1 MFFNFQLKNF
11 HNSKF
16 INSLFVERF
25 PVSFQKWMTLTV
37 IIMAGASLYAV
48 FFNVSKD
55 EQDEWLKN
63 HPEKKI
69 TSLKLGL
76 DIQGGLQLNL
86 EVDRDKMQGKSD
98 QEISD
103 AADRA
108 LEILRNRVD
117 GLGVTEPVLEREG
130 LSGIVIQLPGLT
142 DVQRARGIIL
152 STAQLQFRL
161 VSDRYHLSD
170 YLDKD
175 GKVDISKLPEG
186 ITYLPGKEESG
197 YLCEKV
203 LLTGETLT
211 DAHVETDT
219 MGRPLIAFKFNPE
232 GGKQFG
238 VITGDNVGRLLA
250 IVLDDRVYSA
260 PVIKTRIPGG
270 SGQITG
276 NFTDE
281 DAADLALIL
290 RAGALPAPLKVTS
303 QFVVGPTLGA
313 DSVKKGTMAAL
324 YGLALV
330 LLFMGLYYRLSGW
343 IANAGLL
350 MNMIYLMGLL
360 AVLKVTITLPGI
372 AGIILTLGL
381 SVDSNV
387 LIFERIREELRAG
400 KTVRSAI
407 DAGYKR
413 ALTAIIDTHVTTLI
427 SAAVLFQFGTG
438 PIKGFAVNLSLGV
451 ALSLFTAVVITKMIF
466 DARKE
471 YQGLSI

>member
-1 MFFNFQLKNF
+1 MNRATP
-11 HNSKF
+11 
-16 INSLFVERF
+16 LFERSS
-25 PVSFQKWMTLTV
+25 VSFQKWMALTV
-37 IIMAGASLYAV
+37 IIMAGAAFYAV
-48 FFNVSKD
+48 FLNITKD
-55 EQDEWLKN
+55 EQDEWLKT
-63 HPEKKI
+63 HKEKKI

-76 DIQGGLQLNL
+76 DIQGGLQMNM
-86 EVDRDKMQGKSD
+86 EVDQDKMAGKTP

-103 AADRA
+103 SADRA

-130 LSGIVIQLPGLT
+130 VSGIVIQLPGLT
-142 DVQRARGIIL
+142 DIKRARDILL

-161 VSDRYHLSD
+161 VSDRYRISD
-170 YLDKD
+170 YLGKD
-175 GKVDISKLPEG
+175 GKVDNAKLPSG
-186 ITYLPGKEESG
+186 ITYLAGKEDSG
-197 YLCEKV
+197 YLCEKI
-203 LLTGETLT
+203 LLTGESLT
-211 DAHVETDT
+211 DAHVETDPV
-219 MGRPLIAFKFNPE
+219 GRPYISFKFNPE

-238 VITGDNVGRLLA
+238 IITGDNVGRLLA

-260 PVIKTRIPGG
+260 PRIQTRIPGG

-276 NFTDE
+276 SFTDQ

-313 DSVKKGTMAAL
+313 DSVKRGTMAAL
-324 YGLALV
+324 YGLVLV
-330 LLFMGLYYRLSGW
+330 LLFMGLYYRWSGW

-360 AVLKVTITLPGI
+360 AALKVTITLPGI

-387 LIFERIREELRAG
+387 LIFERIREEMRAG
-400 KTVRSAI
+400 KTVRAAI
-407 DAGYKR
+407 DSGYKR
-413 ALTAIIDTHVTTLI
+413 ALEAIIDTHVTTLI
-427 SAAVLFQFGTG
+427 SAAFLFQFGTG
-438 PIKGFAVNLSLGV
+438 PVKGFAVNLSLGV

>member
-1 MFFNFQLKNF
+1 
-11 HNSKF
+11 
-16 INSLFVERF
+16 
-25 PVSFQKWMTLTV
+25 VSFQKWMALIV
-37 IIMAGASLYAV
+37 VIMAGASLYAV
-48 FFNVSKD
+48 FLNITKD
-55 EQDEWLKN
+55 EQDEWLKS
-63 HPEKKI
+63 HKEKKI

-76 DIQGGLQLNL
+76 DIQGGLQMNM
-86 EVDRDKMQGKSD
+86 EVDQDKMTGKTA

-103 AADRA
+103 SADRA

-130 LSGIVIQLPGLT
+130 VSGIVIQLPGLT
-142 DVQRARGIIL
+142 DIKRARDILL

-161 VSDRYHLSD
+161 VSDRYRISD
-170 YLDKD
+170 YLGKD
-175 GKVDISKLPEG
+175 GKVDESKLPPG
-186 ITYLPGKEESG
+186 ITYLPGKEDAG
-197 YLCEKV
+197 YLCEKI
-203 LLTGETLT
+203 LLTGENLT
-211 DAHVETDT
+211 DAHVETDPV
-219 MGRPLIAFKFNPE
+219 GRPYISFKFNPE
-232 GGKQFG
+232 GGKLFG
-238 VITGDNVGRLLA
+238 IITGDNVGRLLA

-260 PVIKTRIPGG
+260 PRIQTRIPGG

-276 NFTDE
+276 SFTDQ

-324 YGLALV
+324 YGLVLV
-330 LLFMGLYYRLSGW
+330 LLFMGLYYRWSGW

-360 AVLKVTITLPGI
+360 AALKVTITLPGI

-400 KTVRSAI
+400 KTVRAAI
-407 DAGYKR
+407 DSGYKR
-413 ALTAIIDTHVTTLI
+413 ALEAIIDTHVTTLI
-427 SAAVLFQFGTG
+427 SAAFLFQFGTG
-438 PIKGFAVNLSLGV
+438 PVKGFAVNLSLGV

>member
-1 MFFNFQLKNF
+1 MAL
-11 HNSKF
+11 
-16 INSLFVERF
+16 IV
-25 PVSFQKWMTLTV
+25 V
-37 IIMAGASLYAV
+37 IMAGASLYAV
-48 FFNVSKD
+48 FLNITKD
-55 EQDEWLKN
+55 EQDEWLKS
-63 HPEKKI
+63 HKEKKI

-76 DIQGGLQLNL
+76 DIQGGLQMNM
-86 EVDRDKMQGKSD
+86 EVDQDKMTGKTA

-103 AADRA
+103 SADRA

-130 LSGIVIQLPGLT
+130 VSGIVIQLPGLT
-142 DVQRARGIIL
+142 DIKRARDILL

-161 VSDRYHLSD
+161 VSDRYRISD
-170 YLDKD
+170 YLGKD
-175 GKVDISKLPEG
+175 GKVDESKLPPG
-186 ITYLPGKEESG
+186 ITYLPGKEDAG
-197 YLCEKV
+197 YLCEKI
-203 LLTGETLT
+203 LLTGENLT
-211 DAHVETDT
+211 DAHVETDPV
-219 MGRPLIAFKFNPE
+219 GRPYISFKFNPE
-232 GGKQFG
+232 GGKLFG
-238 VITGDNVGRLLA
+238 IITGDNVGRLLA

-260 PVIKTRIPGG
+260 PRIQTRIPGG

-276 NFTDE
+276 SFTDQ

-324 YGLALV
+324 YGLVLV
-330 LLFMGLYYRLSGW
+330 LLFMGLYYRWSGW

-360 AVLKVTITLPGI
+360 AALKVTITLPGI

-400 KTVRSAI
+400 KTVRAAI
-407 DAGYKR
+407 DSGYKR
-413 ALTAIIDTHVTTLI
+413 ALEAIIDTHVTTLI
-427 SAAVLFQFGTG
+427 SAAFLFQFGTG
-438 PIKGFAVNLSLGV
+438 PVKGFAVNLSLGV